1 MYFNKVLKKF
11 RGDYADGTS
20 DFLSTNDFDGVEMI
34 LSPVSANRE
43 GLLN

>member
-11 RGDYADGTS
+11 RVDYADGTS

-34 LSPVSANRE
+34 LEPGFSQ
-43 GLLN
+43 